1 VRQIEREV
9 FNRGRI
15 RGKIEWRQFE
25 EEALRG
31 VIR

>member
-9 FNRGRI
+9 FNGEGFV
-15 RGKIEWRQFE
+15 GKIEWRQFE

-31 VIR
+31 RIR